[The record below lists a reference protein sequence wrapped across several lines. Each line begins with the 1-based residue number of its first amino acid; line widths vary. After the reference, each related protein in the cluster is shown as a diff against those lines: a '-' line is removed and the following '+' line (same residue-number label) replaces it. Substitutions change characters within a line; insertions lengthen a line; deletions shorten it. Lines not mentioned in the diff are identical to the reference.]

1 MASGDPYTAN
11 TELFNGTSWT
21 ELANL
26 ATTRYTGA
34 NGGTSAGMIVFGGYV
49 PGNNPTA
56 VSEEWTA
63 DNALATITLS

>member
-1 MASGDPYTAN
+1 MA
-11 TELFNGTSWT
+11 
-21 ELANL
+21 ELAGSGL
-26 ATTRYTGA
+26 F
-34 NGGTSAGMIVFGGYV
+34 FGGLPT